1 MRVESH
7 HTVAELRVLIRQEPQ
22 ARLVRRL
29 QAVLA
34 AMQGESAVAVAAH
47 VQLSDRAVQGWVTRY
62 NASGVAGLTDQ
73 PGRGRKKSL
82 TAEQEATFRARIQAG
97 ATAGDGVCTLRGED
111 VRAILKAEFGVVR
124 SLQTT
129 YNLLHALG
137 FSVLRP
143 RPKHPKAD
151 IVTQDAFKKNSPPSS
166 RRSRPPTR
174 ARPSKSGS
182 RTKPGSAKRAR

>member
-7 HTVAELRVLIRQEPQ
+7 HSTEELRALIRKEPS
-22 ARLVRRL
+22 ARVVRRL

-34 AMQGESAVAVAAH
+34 ALEGETAVVAAAH
-47 VQLSDRAVQGWVTRY
+47 VPLSNRAVQGWVTRY
-62 NASGVAGLTDQ
+62 NVSGVAGLTDRA
-73 PGRGRKKSL
+73 GRGRKTSL
-82 TAEQEATFRARIQAG
+82 TAEQEATFRARIRAG
-97 ATAGDGVCTLRGED
+97 ATAADGVCTLRGED
-111 VRAILKAEFGVVR
+111 VRAILKAEFGIVR

-151 IVTQDAFKKNSPPSS
+151 VATQEAF
-166 RRSRPPTR
+166 
-174 ARPSKSGS
+174 
-182 RTKPGSAKRAR
+182 

>member
-7 HTVAELRVLIRQEPQ
+7 HTVEELRALIRKEPQ

-34 AMQGESAVAVAAH
+34 ALEGETAVAAATH
-47 VQLSDRAVQGWVTRY
+47 VQLSNRAVQGWVTRY
-62 NASGVAGLTDQ
+62 NASGVAGLTDRA
-73 PGRGRKKSL
+73 GRGRKKLL
-82 TAEQEATFRARIQAG
+82 TAEQEATFRTRIRAG
-97 ATAGDGVCTLRGED
+97 ATAADGVCTLRGED
-111 VRAILKAEFGVVR
+111 VRAILEVEFGVVR

-129 YNLLHALG
+129 YNLLHAMG

-151 IVTQDAFKKNSPPSS
+151 AVKQDAFKKNSPPSS
-166 RRSRPPTR
+166 RRSPPPTR
-174 ARPSKSGS
+174 VRPSNSGS
-182 RTKPGSAKRAR
+182 KTRPASAKKAR